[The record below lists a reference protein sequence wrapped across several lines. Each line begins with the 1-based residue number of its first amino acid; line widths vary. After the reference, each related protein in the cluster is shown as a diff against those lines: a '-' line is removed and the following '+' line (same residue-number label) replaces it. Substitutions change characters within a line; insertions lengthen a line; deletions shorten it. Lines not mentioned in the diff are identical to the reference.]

1 MGKRNKLERAAHAAG
16 PEYGLSR
23 KHVVPAM
30 IVLLVAI
37 CACAFVGNQRGDA
50 PVSPPRDKNMA
61 PRAGASAEAA
71 AQPVDH
77 LGSDHLGSAE
87 PERRRDNHTSCSAWA
102 AAGECSSNPTF
113 MLSQCAESCA
123 LRDLARAHDEDANCA
138 AWAEAGECSSNP
150 AYMHSH
156 CSRSCGDATPQSAD
170 ALLDTWHTPAECTQW
185 AGSGEW
191 CVRCSRTLLIRVS
204 LRLSLSLCLCASAPL
219 HPAPAPVCSPRGCRI
234 ESRLRS
240 EKNRRFMEESCARSC
255 GKVTEAR
262 QAYSAR
268 CPRPAGSKPALAPDR

>member
-1 MGKRNKLERAAHAAG
+1 
-16 PEYGLSR
+16 
-23 KHVVPAM
+23 M

-204 LRLSLSLCLCASAPL
+204 LRLSLSLSVPLRLCAFTPRPCTRMLTQRLPDRVSPPQREESAIYGGVLRKVVRQGHGGAPGVFGTLSAP
-219 HPAPAPVCSPRGCRI
+219 
-234 ESRLRS
+234 
-240 EKNRRFMEESCARSC
+240 RRVQAGARTWRD
-255 GKVTEAR
+255 GRHV
-262 QAYSAR
+262 
-268 CPRPAGSKPALAPDR
+268 